1 MAKQSNESAGPFTDS
16 RTQYGDR
23 VWVLVVDRE
32 CSPLGIRTSQL
43 METQEICYSH
53 NGYYPYPIFALLTTY
68 QRIGLFALSGATMW
82 VAGGALRAL
91 YAYVNGYELTE
102 ALEKRQRARKM
113 GSEGKWD

>member
-1 MAKQSNESAGPFTDS
+1 VAKQPDESAGPFTDS

-23 VWVLVVDRE
+23 VWVLVVDCE
-32 CSPLGIRTSQL
+32 CSILKIKTCQL
-43 METQEICYSH
+43 TTAQEICYSH
-53 NGYYPYPIFALLTTY
+53 NGYYPYPIFALLSTY

-102 ALEKRQRARKM
+102 ALEKRQRARNM

>member
-1 MAKQSNESAGPFTDS
+1 
-16 RTQYGDR
+16 
-23 VWVLVVDRE
+23 
-32 CSPLGIRTSQL
+32 